1 MDTHAQAAGSG
12 PRPGLGELS
21 RSLSV
26 GIGEDDAMAL
36 RLGELPDVT
45 QTQVHVFIVL
55 SWGVL
60 LTRRIPGRLISQAQL
75 PG

>member
-1 MDTHAQAAGSG
+1 
-12 PRPGLGELS
+12 
-21 RSLSV
+21 
-26 GIGEDDAMAL
+26 MAL